1 MKKENPKT
9 ENKVVSAS
17 GKKVSTSIQFPI
29 VAIGASAG
37 GLEALNQFF
46 SNVPKNSGMAFVVVQ
61 HLDPNREGMMPELL
75 QRTTE
80 IKVVQASD
88 HLLVQANHM
97 YVIPPNKSMSILNGY
112 LHLFKP
118 VESHGLRLPVDFFF
132 RSLADDLGEKS
143 IGVILSGMGSDGSLG
158 IKAIKE
164 KNGIVVVQDPKTA
177 KFDSMPSSATTAVVA
192 DIIAPANELPE
203 KLMALLKFTPGPD
216 KQPIVDEKSKN
227 NLEKIVLL
235 LRSQTGHDFSQY
247 KKNTLFRRIE
257 RRMHVHQ
264 IHKIANYVHF
274 LQENPNELD
283 ILFKELLIGV
293 TSFFR
298 DPEVWDQLKEKVLP
312 DLFQELSGGTIL
324 RAWITGGST
333 GEEAYSLAIT
343 FKEAM
348 EKAKTNKEISMQIFA
363 TDIDKDA
370 IEKARKGFFNTNIV
384 ANVSPERLNRFF
396 TQEENGFRVKTSI
409 REMVVF
415 APHNVIKD
423 PPFTKLDLLL
433 CRNLLI
439 YMEPELQKKLMNLF
453 HYSLKA
459 NGVMILGSAENENS
473 QNNHFTTVD
482 TKLKFYKRSE
492 TSINSAVSEFPGAYS
507 QTMKHPSFETKPEK
521 VVDNIQTLADQILL
535 QSFAPAS
542 VLINAEGDILYITG
556 KTGKYL
562 EPAAGKANWNIYAM
576 AREGLSN
583 ELPGAIRKARQN
595 FEAHKLKHIKINYN
609 DSTHIV
615 DVTFQ
620 QIEKPDTIKG
630 SIMVVFYDVE
640 KLLPTTNK
648 KTQKGAPGTSVREQE
663 LELEL
668 QRANEELQSTREEM
682 QTTQEELKST
692 NEEMQSTNEELQ
704 STNEELTTSKEEMQ
718 SLNEELQTVNME
730 LQSKV
735 ADYMVADNDMKNLLN
750 STDIATLFLD
760 KELNIRRFT
769 DQLTKLF
776 KVRAT
781 DIGRPFTDMVTDL
794 QYPEIKADA
803 KRVLKTLL
811 YIEIDAPTHDQR
823 WFSVRIMPYRTFDD
837 HIDGLVIT
845 FIDITKAKKAEAE
858 LASLNKDEKNQST
871 KDLMNADERL
881 TSQGAEG
888 DKLKDDLKKAI
899 EILKKHNLYKE

>member
-1 MKKENPKT
+1 MKKENPNT
-9 ENKVVSAS
+9 ENKAAKAS

-29 VAIGASAG
+29 VGIGASAG
-37 GLEALNQFF
+37 GLEALEQFF
-46 SNVPKNSGMAFVVVQ
+46 HNVPKNSGMAFVVVQ

-75 QRTTE
+75 QRKTE

-118 VESHGLRLPVDFFF
+118 VESHGLRLPVDYFFS
-132 RSLADDLGEKS
+132 SLADDLGEKS

-177 KFDSMPSSATTAVVA
+177 KFDSMPSSATNAVIA

-203 KLMALLKFTPGPD
+203 KLMALLKFTPSPD
-216 KQPIVDEKSKN
+216 QQPVVDEKSKN

-235 LRSQTGHDFSQY
+235 LRGQTGHDFSQY

-264 IHKIANYVHF
+264 ISKIANYVHF

-283 ILFKELLIGV
+283 ILFKEILIGV

-298 DPEVWDQLKEKVLP
+298 DPDVWEQLKEKVFP
-312 DLFQELSGGTIL
+312 DLFQQLTGGSVL

-343 FKEAM
+343 FREAI
-348 EKAKTNKEISMQIFA
+348 EKLNSKKNITLQIFA

-370 IEKARKGFFNTNIV
+370 IEKARKGFFNTNIA
-384 ANVSPERLNRFF
+384 ANVSPERISRFF
-396 TQEENGFRVKTSI
+396 TKEENGFRIKTSL

-453 HYSLKA
+453 HYSLKT

-473 QNNHFTTVD
+473 QNNYFTTID
-482 TKLKFYKRSE
+482 NQLKFYKRSE
-492 TSINSAVSEFPGAYS
+492 TSDNSAVSEFPGSYS
-507 QTMKHPSFETKPEK
+507 PTMKHPSYDIKPEK
-521 VVDNIQTLADQILL
+521 EVDNIQTLADQILL
-535 QSFAPAS
+535 QNFAPAS
-542 VLINAEGDILYITG
+542 VLVNPEGDILYITG

-576 AREGLSN
+576 ARKGLSH
-583 ELPGAIRKARQN
+583 ELPGAIRKAKQN
-595 FEAHKLKHIKINYN
+595 FDPLKLKHIKIFYN
-609 DSTHIV
+609 EATHIV
-615 DVTFQ
+615 DVTIQ
-620 QIEKPDTIKG
+620 QIEKPNTIKG
-630 SIMVVFYDVE
+630 SIMVVFNDVE

-704 STNEELTTSKEEMQ
+704 TTNEELTTSKEEMQ
-718 SLNEELQTVNME
+718 SLNEELQTVNIE
-730 LQSKV
+730 LQSKL

-794 QYPEIKADA
+794 QYPDIKADA
-803 KRVLKTLL
+803 KKVLKTLL
-811 YIEIDAPTHDQR
+811 YKEVDAPTHDQR
-823 WFSVRIMPYRTFDD
+823 WYSVRIMPYRTIDD
-837 HIDGLVIT
+837 HIDGLVLT
-845 FIDITKAKKAEAE
+845 FIDITKAKKAEAD
-858 LASLNKDEKNQST
+858 LALTNKDEKNQSDM
-871 KDLMNADERL
+871 DLMTADKKL

-888 DKLKDDLKKAI
+888 DRLKDDLKKAI
-899 EILKKHNLYKE
+899 EILKKHNLYNE

>member
-9 ENKVVSAS
+9 ENKVVRAS

-46 SNVPKNSGMAFVVVQ
+46 HNMPKNSGMAFVVVQ

-88 HLLVQANHM
+88 HLKVQANHM

-177 KFDSMPSSATTAVVA
+177 KFDSMPSNATAAVVA

-264 IHKIANYVHF
+264 IGKIANYVHF

-312 DLFQELSGGTIL
+312 DLFEQAAGRSVL

-348 EKAKTNKEISMQIFA
+348 EKTKTNKEISMQIFA

-370 IEKARKGFFNTNIV
+370 IEKARKGFFNSNIV
-384 ANVSPERLNRFF
+384 AHVSPERISRFF
-396 TQEENGFRVKTSI
+396 TQEENGFRIKTSI

-459 NGVMILGSAENENS
+459 SGVMILGSAENENS
-473 QNNHFTTVD
+473 QNNHFIPVD

-492 TSINSAVSEFPGAYS
+492 TSVNSTLSEFPSAYS
-507 QTMKHPSFETKPEK
+507 QSMKHPSYKAKPEK
-521 VVDNIQTLADQILL
+521 EVDNIQTLADQILL
-535 QSFAPAS
+535 QTFAPAS
-542 VLINAEGDILYITG
+542 VLINPEGDILYITG

-576 AREGLSN
+576 AREGLSH
-583 ELPGAIRKARQN
+583 ELPGAIRKAKQN
-595 FEAHKLKHIKINYN
+595 FEPLKLKHIKIYYN
-609 DSTHIV
+609 DATHIV

-640 KLLPTTNK
+640 KLLPPTNK
-648 KTQKGAPGTSVREQE
+648 KPKKETSGTPVREQE

-668 QRANEELQSTREEM
+668 QRANEELQSAREEM

-811 YIEIDAPTHDQR
+811 YIEVDAPTHDQR

-858 LASLNKDEKNQST
+858 LALLTKNEKNQST
-871 KDLMNADERL
+871 KDLMKADEKL
-881 TSQGAEG
+881 TSQGSEG
-888 DKLKDDLKKAI
+888 AKLKDDLKKAI